1 MIALICS
8 RSLLLLPISVVT
20 VVIVVIVVVVVVVLV
35 VVVVVVVV
43 NGVLKVPFTR
53 VRTNFCTD
61 KNVHGS
67 TLRLHLR
74 PVQTPYFT

>member
-1 MIALICS
+1 MSALICS

-20 VVIVVIVVVVVVVLV
+20 VVIVVIVVVVVVLV